1 MEFIYFIAGILIVLG
16 LYAMQAIYKIKR
28 EYTHI
33 TGVYSHLIDQ
43 TNEEL
48 GQNGDRLNKLENL
61 LDTLTT
67 TMKSDQYSSQ
77 SLLNTRVGEIEAS
90 TNDNLNSISGIK
102 ESVEINFSRIYS
114 DIQQVKKNIKSLN
127 EDPNLLSRY

>member
-1 MEFIYFIAGILIVLG
+1 
-16 LYAMQAIYKIKR
+16 MQAIYKIKR

-33 TGVYSHLIDQ
+33 TGVYSHIIDQ
-43 TNEEL
+43 TSEEL

-90 TNDNLNSISGIK
+90 THDNLNSISGIK
-102 ESVEINFSRIYS
+102 EQMEVNFSRIYS
-114 DIQQVKKNIKSLN
+114 DMQQVRKNVKSLN